1 MSKTTKKSPIKS
13 DILLR
18 VRMLYLLFVVVGVV
32 VFLRLVYVQFF
43 SREVDVNA
51 ERLEARIF
59 REEVI
64 PAQRGSILSRNGDP
78 LATSIW
84 RYQVEFDFGSEGLDS
99 VSLFNEQADS
109 LGKLLA
115 NYFGDK
121 SAKEYSDWMK
131 REHDKHYRVTYRK
144 DTAVLRSEGW
154 LARWWDR
161 VLDREMVPRKL
172 YDTLRDHRPVT
183 LLPRTVDYSEWQIL
197 LRWPLLNWNM
207 GMVYTLV
214 EGDERVY
221 PQGELARRTIGLSGI
236 RGTYGIEHIY
246 KEILSGTPGK
256 TTRQRIARGFYR
268 RVSDDSNVLVVNGLD
283 VVTTLDPDIQEVANN
298 LLQSQLALQ
307 NAIWGTT
314 IVMEVATGELIALV
328 NLGKNPD
335 GTYSERENYALG
347 RSTEPGSTFKLASM
361 LLLLEDA
368 GMSPEQRY
376 DTGDGRPMTVGG
388 IKVQDSHGGYREM
401 DFRTA
406 VAQSSNVYFAK
417 AVWERYKDN
426 KERYDAFMRG
436 LHLDRTVGLERF
448 GERTPHFDAFDQVPD
463 PNGMLV
469 RRSFGYR
476 IRLTPIQMATF
487 YNAIANGG
495 KMISPVLVK
504 ELRSEG
510 RTVEEFETRTLVERI
525 ASEGTLRQVGALLES
540 VGVEGTGRQ
549 FFGDTTLYHVA
560 AKTGT
565 AQYADER
572 IKYTDGYYVGSMAA
586 YFPAENPRYTVLTTI
601 FTQRQAGKAYYGGPL
616 AGPVVR
622 DLIRYLYSHNHDWAP
637 AIERPQKRERLQPE
651 RVKDTYADN
660 AERKN
665 SVGMGLKD
673 AMFWLES
680 RGYRVTF
687 SGSGEVVR
695 QEEPVNGVVHIVLK

>member
-1 MSKTTKKSPIKS
+1 
-13 DILLR
+13 
-18 VRMLYLLFVVVGVV
+18 
-32 VFLRLVYVQFF
+32 
-43 SREVDVNA
+43 
-51 ERLEARIF
+51 
-59 REEVI
+59 
-64 PAQRGSILSRNGDP
+64 
-78 LATSIW
+78 
-84 RYQVEFDFGSEGLDS
+84 
-99 VSLFNEQADS
+99 
-109 LGKLLA
+109 
-115 NYFGDK
+115 
-121 SAKEYSDWMK
+121 
-131 REHDKHYRVTYRK
+131 
-144 DTAVLRSEGW
+144 
-154 LARWWDR
+154 
-161 VLDREMVPRKL
+161 
-172 YDTLRDHRPVT
+172 
-183 LLPRTVDYSEWQIL
+183 
-197 LRWPLLNWNM
+197 
-207 GMVYTLV
+207 
-214 EGDERVY
+214 
-221 PQGELARRTIGLSGI
+221 
-236 RGTYGIEHIY
+236 
-246 KEILSGTPGK
+246 
-256 TTRQRIARGFYR
+256 
-268 RVSDDSNVLVVNGLD
+268 
-283 VVTTLDPDIQEVANN
+283 
-298 LLQSQLALQ
+298 
-307 NAIWGTT
+307 
-314 IVMEVATGELIALV
+314 
-328 NLGKNPD
+328 
-335 GTYSERENYALG
+335 
-347 RSTEPGSTFKLASM
+347 
-361 LLLLEDA
+361 
-368 GMSPEQRY
+368 
-376 DTGDGRPMTVGG
+376 
-388 IKVQDSHGGYREM
+388 
-401 DFRTA
+401 
-406 VAQSSNVYFAK
+406 
-417 AVWERYKDN
+417 
-426 KERYDAFMRG
+426 
-436 LHLDRTVGLERF
+436 
-448 GERTPHFDAFDQVPD
+448 
-463 PNGMLV
+463 
-469 RRSFGYR
+469 
-476 IRLTPIQMATF
+476 MATF